1 MVFEVRVA
9 QNGDSGPMM
18 EGVVEGLRA
27 SSAHEDLPALATLFG
42 NWGDPAMASKGAE
55 VSKPNG
61 IVSVAEKGSKNESPD
76 ARQGGEDGGIGRMV
90 GIGIPLNLGEPP
102 LEILIDVAAL
112 ATNESQLWDQQS
124 EMSDEGLEAAGSELE
139 VLLLKDMKD
148 VIGLDPADVMFADE
162 DPDVVGSGAGTRI
175 EAHLEELAEEGI
187 QGTIARSQAQKVG
200 SALNQQVLNLR
211 AEGDV
216 QLDELN
222 AGAEELA
229 QGDDLWRRKLQAL
242 ESMPIGS

>member
-1 MVFEVRVA
+1 
-9 QNGDSGPMM
+9 
-18 EGVVEGLRA
+18 
-27 SSAHEDLPALATLFG
+27 
-42 NWGDPAMASKGAE
+42 MASKGAE

-61 IVSVAEKGSKNESPD
+61 IVSVAEKGSKDESPD
-76 ARQGGEDGGIGRMV
+76 PWQGGEDGGIGRMV
-90 GIGIPLNLGEPP
+90 GIGNPLNLGEPP

-112 ATNESQLWDQQS
+112 ATNDSQLWDQQS
-124 EMSDEGLEAAGSELE
+124 EMSEEGLEAPGSELE

-162 DPDVVGSGAGTRI
+162 GPDVVGSRGAGTRV

-187 QGTIARSQAQKVG
+187 KGTIARSQAQKVG

-229 QGDDLWRRKLQAL
+229 QGDDLWRGKLQAL
-242 ESMPIGS
+242 ESMAIRSESIG